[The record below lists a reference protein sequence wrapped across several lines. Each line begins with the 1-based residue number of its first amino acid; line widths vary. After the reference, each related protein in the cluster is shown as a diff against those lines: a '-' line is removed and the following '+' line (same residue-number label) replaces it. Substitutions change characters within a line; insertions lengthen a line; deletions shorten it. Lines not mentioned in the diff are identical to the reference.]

1 MDLSELQ
8 GTVGPRMQALLEGL
22 LEPHVEDRMTAAQA
36 LSVLRGEQDRALSS
50 RYPLPSCG
58 CSMPA

>member
-36 LSVLRGEQDRALSS
+36 LGVLRGEQDRALSS
-50 RYPLPSCG
+50 R
-58 CSMPA
+58 